1 MQRNRL
7 EWFIGTRR
15 RRDATII
22 LLWTL
27 SIAAVFLQ
35 AIYQRAS
42 PSVLDDAIVLVIC
55 IVAGAALMELGR
67 AILGYFLA
75 IPLGMALVFFLTT
88 LPALDGTI
96 GPPGDQLLITLWLS
110 IIIKMIFPVQFLVF
124 LFGSV
129 IGSIIGEYYL

>member
-42 PSVLDDAIVLVIC
+42 PNVLDDAIVLVIC

-75 IPLGMALVFFLTT
+75 IPLGMALVFFLTI

>member
-1 MQRNRL
+1 
-7 EWFIGTRR
+7 
-15 RRDATII
+15 
-22 LLWTL
+22 
-27 SIAAVFLQ
+27 
-35 AIYQRAS
+35 
-42 PSVLDDAIVLVIC
+42 
-55 IVAGAALMELGR
+55 MELGR

-75 IPLGMALVFFLTT
+75 IPLGTALVFFLTI